1 MKTIRSIRIATGIKK
16 VELEDENIFTQ
27 QICEVLKEHRE
38 TLINSLTSDL
48 KTYIHYTFGSRPTSE
63 QLEQIKHKLV
73 SLKNSNISLSRYS
86 KIITEVRMNESTY
99 VKSEMFYQEI
109 NMIIQE
115 DLKPAQLSLVK

>member
-16 VELEDENIFTQ
+16 IELEDENIFTQ

-63 QLEQIKHKLV
+63 QLEQIKHRLV
-73 SLKNSNISLSRYS
+73 ALKNSNISLARYN
-86 KIITEVRMNESTY
+86 IIINEVRVNESTY

-115 DLKPAQLSLVK
+115 DLKPAQLSIEK